1 MGIGSSLWSNP
12 WKRKRGQR
20 RRDDA
25 FDGEDQSP
33 SSPRRYFTPAAHD
46 ELGSTTTDQA
56 ATLISPENGMI
67 CVQVEWL
74 KG

>member
-1 MGIGSSLWSNP
+1 MKVLVLGATGL
-12 WKRKRGQR
+12 
-20 RRDDA
+20 
-25 FDGEDQSP
+25 
-33 SSPRRYFTPAAHD
+33 
-46 ELGSTTTDQA
+46 LGSNLVRALLAKGDQVRALIRPTNPAKTLAGATTDQA